1 MQFSHEII
9 VPEAGYPF
17 KIFLFEGGSGNYY
30 REKHWHRSVE
40 IFAVCGG
47 ELDFYIDDRK
57 CHLESDDFMI
67 VNSNEVHA
75 IASPLPNETIVLQ
88 IPLKMFADYFTG
100 EQFIWFTHEPG
111 RRDEHFMELLKELY
125 QVYASGETGCD
136 MKAKSIFYQLMYLL
150 VKDYRLTEVDEDFMR
165 KNKNLNRL
173 SMITSYIKEN
183 YTGDLTLDRVAGI
196 FDYSP
201 NYLSRMF
208 HNYAGITFKGYVQS
222 VRLRYA
228 ARDLES
234 GRYSVTEAALRNGF
248 SGSKALARAFQ
259 KKYGVLPSEYRNGME
274 SDLKSGYG
282 AGKSDRG
289 FSKKIKNG
297 H

>member
-57 CHLESDDFMI
+57 CHLEPDDFMI

-88 IPLKMFADYFTG
+88 IPLKMFANYFTG
-100 EQFIWFTHEPG
+100 DQFVWFSHEPG

-125 QVYASGETGCD
+125 QVYISGRTGFD

-150 VKDYRLTEVDEDFMR
+150 VKDFRLKEVDADSIR

-173 SMITSYIKEN
+173 SLITSYIKEN
-183 YTGDLTLDRVAGI
+183 YTRDLSLEGVAAV

-208 HNYAGITFKGYVQS
+208 RNYAGITFKGYVQS

-228 ARDLES
+228 ARDLED

-259 KKYGVLPSEYRNGME
+259 KQYGILPSEF
-274 SDLKSGYG
+274 
-282 AGKSDRG
+282 RG
-289 FSKKIKNG
+289 LAEQKNEKG
-297 H
+297 

>member
-57 CHLESDDFMI
+57 CHLEPDDFMI

-75 IASPLPNETIVLQ
+75 IASSLPNETIVLQ
-88 IPLKMFADYFTG
+88 IPLKMFANYFTG
-100 EQFIWFTHEPG
+100 DQFVWFSHEPG
-111 RRDEHFMELLKELY
+111 RRDEHFMDLLKELY
-125 QVYASGETGCD
+125 QVYISGRTGCD
-136 MKAKSIFYQLMYLL
+136 MKAISIFYQLMYLL
-150 VKDYRLTEVDEDFMR
+150 VKDFRLKEVDADSIR

-173 SMITSYIKEN
+173 SLITSYIKDN
-183 YTGDLTLDRVAGI
+183 YTGDLSLEGVAAV

-201 NYLSRMF
+201 NSLSRMF
-208 HNYAGITFKGYVQS
+208 RNYAGITFKGYVQS

-228 ARDLES
+228 ARDLED
-234 GRYSVTEAALRNGF
+234 GRYSVTETALRNGF

-259 KKYGVLPSEYRNGME
+259 KQYGILPSEF
-274 SDLKSGYG
+274 
-282 AGKSDRG
+282 RG
-289 FSKKIKNG
+289 LAEQKNEKG
-297 H
+297 

>member
-57 CHLESDDFMI
+57 CHLEPDDFMI

-88 IPLKMFADYFTG
+88 IPLKMFANYFTG
-100 EQFIWFTHEPG
+100 DQFIWFSHEPG
-111 RRDEHFMELLKELY
+111 RRDEHFMDLLKELY
-125 QVYASGETGCD
+125 QVHNSGRTGCD

-150 VKDYRLTEVDEDFMR
+150 VKDFRLKEVDADSIR

-173 SMITSYIKEN
+173 SLITSYIKS
-183 YTGDLTLDRVAGI
+183 GSGMRPGI
-196 FDYSP
+196 WRTAD
-201 NYLSRMF
+201 
-208 HNYAGITFKGYVQS
+208 T
-222 VRLRYA
+222 
-228 ARDLES
+228 
-234 GRYSVTEAALRNGF
+234 ALRRRRSATGSPEARRWPGHFRNSTGSCPVSSAVWRNRKMKKDKKWALNG
-248 SGSKALARAFQ
+248 
-259 KKYGVLPSEYRNGME
+259 
-274 SDLKSGYG
+274 
-282 AGKSDRG
+282 
-289 FSKKIKNG
+289 
-297 H
+297 

>member
-111 RRDEHFMELLKELY
+111 KRDEHFMDLLKELY
-125 QVYASGETGCD
+125 QVYISGRTGFD

-150 VKDYRLTEVDEDFMR
+150 VKDFRLKEVDADSIR

-173 SMITSYIKEN
+173 SLITSYIKDN
-183 YTGDLTLDRVAGI
+183 YTGDLSLEGVAAV

-208 HNYAGITFKGYVQS
+208 RNYAGITFKGYVQS

-228 ARDLES
+228 ARDLED
-234 GRYSVTEAALRNGF
+234 GRYSVTETALRNGF

-259 KKYGVLPSEYRNGME
+259 KQYGILPSEFRSLAE
-274 SDLKSGYG
+274 Q
-282 AGKSDRG
+282 
-289 FSKKIKNG
+289 KNEKG
-297 H
+297 

>member
-57 CHLESDDFMI
+57 CHLEPDDFMI

-88 IPLKMFADYFTG
+88 IPLKMFANYFTG
-100 EQFIWFTHEPG
+100 DQFIWFSHEPG
-111 RRDEHFMELLKELY
+111 RRDEHFMDLLKELY
-125 QVYASGETGCD
+125 QVYISGRTGCD

-150 VKDYRLTEVDEDFMR
+150 VKDFRLKEVDADSIR

-173 SMITSYIKEN
+173 SLITSYIKDN
-183 YTGDLTLDRVAGI
+183 YTGDLSLEGVAAV

-208 HNYAGITFKGYVQS
+208 RNYAGITFKGYVQS

-228 ARDLES
+228 ARDLED

-248 SGSKALARAFQ
+248 GGSKALARAF
-259 KKYGVLPSEYRNGME
+259 GGGGGGLPSEFRSLAE
-274 SDLKSGYG
+274 Q
-282 AGKSDRG
+282 
-289 FSKKIKNG
+289 KK
-297 H
+297 